1 MSKNILFL
9 PGDGIGPEVCAEV
22 KKIINWFN
30 HNYNSNF
37 ITEEALIG
45 GVSTDQYGQPLTEE
59 TINLA
64 KNADAIL
71 LGAVGGPKWE
81 GLDIAMRPE
90 KGLLKIRKSLDLFA
104 NLRPAITFKELVH
117 SSTVKEE
124 IISNLNIMIVREL
137 TSGIYFGEPRGVKE
151 VNGKK
156 QGLNSL
162 IYHEDEVL
170 RVAEIA
176 FDIATQRNH
185 KLCSVDKANV
195 LESTEMW
202 RNIVTDLH
210 KAKYSDI
217 ELSHMYVDNA
227 AMQLVREPKQ
237 FDVIVTTNMFGDI
250 LSDIAAMLTGSL
262 GMLPSA
268 SLGAKLE
275 NNKQHALYEP
285 VHGSAPDLAGK
296 NIANPLATILS
307 FEMMLRYSFALHDL
321 ADKLNQAVKNVLAKG
336 YRTMDIQEKNLQLVS
351 TSEMGDL
358 VIKELGSLQ

>member
-22 KKIINWFN
+22 KKIINWLN
-30 HNYNSNF
+30 LHYNTNF
-37 ITEEALIG
+37 TIEEALIG
-45 GVSTDQYGQPLTEE
+45 GVSTDQYGKPLTTD

-64 KNADAIL
+64 KNSDAIL

-81 GLDIAMRPE
+81 GLDISIRPE
-90 KGLLKIRKSLDLFA
+90 KGLLGIRKALDLFA

-124 IISNLNIMIVREL
+124 IISNLDLMIVREL
-137 TSGIYFGEPRGVKE
+137 TGGIYFGEPRGVDI

-156 QGLNSL
+156 SGYNTLA
-162 IYHEDEVL
+162 YHEDEVV
-170 RVAEIA
+170 RVAKVA
-176 FDIATQRNH
+176 FDIADKRSG

-195 LESTEMW
+195 LEVTEMW
-202 RNIVTDLH
+202 RDIITDLH
-210 KAKYSDI
+210 KKQYQNI

-227 AMQLVREPKQ
+227 SMQLVRNPKQ
-237 FDVIVTTNMFGDI
+237 FDVMVTTNMFGDI
-250 LSDIAAMLTGSL
+250 LSDTAAMLTGSL

-268 SLGAKLE
+268 SLGAKLQ

-285 VHGSAPDLAGK
+285 VHGSAPDIAGK

-307 FEMMLRYSFALHDL
+307 FEMMLRYSFSLDDL
-321 ADKLNQAVKNVLAKG
+321 ANKLNQAVKNVLANG
-336 YRTMDIQEKNLQLVS
+336 NRTIDIKEKNTNLVS
-351 TSEMGDL
+351 SSDMGDL
-358 VIKELGSLQ
+358 VIKELEML